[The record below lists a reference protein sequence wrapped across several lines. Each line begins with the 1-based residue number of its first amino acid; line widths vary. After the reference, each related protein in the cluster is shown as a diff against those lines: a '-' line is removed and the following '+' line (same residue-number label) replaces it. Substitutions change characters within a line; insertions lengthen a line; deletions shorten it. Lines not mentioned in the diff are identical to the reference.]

1 MNYEKELI
9 IDLPRNRVVELM
21 DNFEN
26 LKKWQPTLK
35 SYEHVSGEVGKEG
48 AITKLIYEERGRKQE
63 MTETIVTR
71 KFPDEFTAI
80 YEANNVVNRFENYF
94 YEEGLDKTRW
104 RTVSDFKFS
113 GFMAVFALFMR
124 RAFPKQTLSDMER
137 FKIFAESA

>member
-9 IDLPRNRVVELM
+9 IDLPRDRVVELM

-26 LKKWQPTLK
+26 LKKWQPSLK
-35 SYEHVSGEVGKEG
+35 SYEHVSGDVGKEG
-48 AITKLIYEERGRKQE
+48 AVTMLVYEEKGREVE

-71 KFPDEFTAI
+71 NFPDEFTAI
-80 YEANNVVNRFENYF
+80 YEGKDVVNRFENYF
-94 YEEGLDKTRW
+94 YEEGPNKTRW
-104 RTVSDFKFS
+104 RTVSDFKFR

-137 FKIFAESA
+137 FKVFAENA